1 MKGKSI
7 AALASI
13 ALSSVFSLGVQET
26 VAQTFPANNIGPP
39 YILGL
44 AHGIKGVLWQPPDP
58 SNSHVGIVTVH
69 RTSNYLNHPSCSN
82 LSQRGFTV
90 FCMNTRF
97 DDNETLV
104 NFELLAQDVGVAVNY
119 LKNTLHMQKVILLG
133 HSGGGPTT
141 TYYQAVAVNGPSYC
155 QGPLKLSQCASS
167 GSNSVAGLIPADGIV
182 LLDAHPSVAVN
193 LLRGID
199 PSIKDGQDSETV
211 GIRGKNQP
219 IHRDESLF
227 LYNPDNGFNTT
238 PGGLSVYS
246 KDFQK
251 KYTAAEADRMNG
263 WIDQAQHQQ
272 ALIAEG
278 NWRFPDDDS
287 IIIAAAGGS
296 IAGGGSEAAI
306 FKPDNQIWCCTIQPE
321 QVLTNDNTVVTESY
335 TSVRLPNGGEYPGVL
350 TFDSGTKNLTMTS
363 FLTGNAIRATDA
375 LDYNKIDWCSTND
388 SVPCA
393 LQHITTPIL
402 MVGMGAYY
410 FFPDMERYYLYYSNS
425 PDKTFIIAAG
435 LVHGLTPCGNCP
447 GGPYTNMSTN
457 MWNYIAN
464 WIQTRY
470 GK

>member
-251 KYTAAEADRMNG
+251 KYTAAEAD
-263 WIDQAQHQQ
+263 
-272 ALIAEG
+272 
-278 NWRFPDDDS
+278 
-287 IIIAAAGGS
+287 
-296 IAGGGSEAAI
+296 
-306 FKPDNQIWCCTIQPE
+306 
-321 QVLTNDNTVVTESY
+321 
-335 TSVRLPNGGEYPGVL
+335 
-350 TFDSGTKNLTMTS
+350 
-363 FLTGNAIRATDA
+363 
-375 LDYNKIDWCSTND
+375 
-388 SVPCA
+388 
-393 LQHITTPIL
+393 
-402 MVGMGAYY
+402 
-410 FFPDMERYYLYYSNS
+410 
-425 PDKTFIIAAG
+425 
-435 LVHGLTPCGNCP
+435 
-447 GGPYTNMSTN
+447 
-457 MWNYIAN
+457 
-464 WIQTRY
+464 
-470 GK
+470 